1 MLEQMASG
9 FREVGFEAPA
19 SSGPFAGWVT
29 SEGWEQ
35 EAEEQEE
42 GKREEKKGKEGGEV
56 EVKEGRMKRRGRER
70 EKGGRGEGRGE
81 FLPFLKHM
89 LFSGCSCSRLCS
101 LMV

>member
-42 GKREEKKGKEGGEV
+42 GKRE
-56 EVKEGRMKRRGRER
+56 GR
-70 EKGGRGEGRGE
+70 
-81 FLPFLKHM
+81 
-89 LFSGCSCSRLCS
+89 
-101 LMV
+101 